1 MASPQF
7 GAIERKPLRDF
18 WPNEAADFTPWLK
31 SEDNLPL
38 LGEAIGLNLELV
50 GSEVPV
56 GPYWVDIVCLDVD
69 DQRHVVIENQLE
81 RSDHNHLGQLL
92 TYAAG
97 LGDVSTVVWIAR
109 EFTEEHRAALDW
121 LNNST
126 TQDVGFFGLAIE
138 VWQIGASLPAPR
150 FTLVSQPNDWSKP
163 KPQLGLTSG
172 QEAQIAFWRAFSEAG
187 ADATGT
193 DRFDRKP
200 QAQNWMTFGVGRT
213 GVEMLAVAA
222 RGDPA
227 GLYPHHHLRV
237 ELVLFGDSAGTRY
250 ERLETKKDEIE
261 SKLGVNSIWLGPE
274 SGYRPR
280 IYVSKDA
287 DVTDRDDWPK
297 QHGWLLTWLQKF
309 DDVFRPLVQNL
320 DG

>member
-31 SEDNLPL
+31 SEDNLSL

-56 GPYWVDIVCLDVD
+56 GPYSADIVCLDVD

-81 RSDHNHLGQLL
+81 QSDHNHLGQLL
-92 TYAAG
+92 TYAGG

-109 EFTEEHRAALDW
+109 DFTEEHRAALDW

-138 VWQIGASLPAPR
+138 VWQIGDSLPAPR
-150 FTLVSQPNDWSKP
+150 FTLVSKPNEWSKTKPQPGLSSRQEMQLAYWTAFIKERVGSAFDKGFVREP
-163 KPQLGLTSG
+163 KPQSSMLFTL
-172 QEAQIAFWRAFSEAG
+172 
-187 ADATGT
+187 
-193 DRFDRKP
+193 
-200 QAQNWMTFGVGRT
+200 GRT
-213 GVEMLAVAA
+213 GVVLSAVAT
-222 RGDPA
+222 RGDPY
-227 GLYPHHHLRV
+227 GVKSEDHIRV
-237 ELVLFGDSAGTRY
+237 EIVTRGANGEAIY
-250 ERLETKKDEIE
+250 DQIKVRQVEIE
-261 SKLGVNSIWLGPE
+261 SKLGTDLIWAGPVGGLQ
-274 SGYRPR
+274 SR

-287 DVTDRDDWPK
+287 DATDHDDWPD
-297 QHGWLLTWLQKF
+297 QHRWLLAWLQKF
-309 DDVFRPLVQNL
+309 DDVFRPIVQNL
-320 DG
+320 DA